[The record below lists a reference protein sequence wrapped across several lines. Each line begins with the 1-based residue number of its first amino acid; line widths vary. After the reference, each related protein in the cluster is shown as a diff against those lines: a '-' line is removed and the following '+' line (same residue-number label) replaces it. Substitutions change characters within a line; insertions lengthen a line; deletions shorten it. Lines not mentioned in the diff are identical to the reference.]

1 MATFIDLLPVPGD
14 ILELVKAR
22 ILANRKRNKKPEA
35 KPAPKTARRRYYSE
49 LAPDRRPEPAGIP
62 LRSGQTGL
70 AWLLFPDLGSG
81 FQAGSRW
88 RHATNF
94 EKLITDGDQFSF
106 KVGCGDGSKWIN
118 AEVTLPGIAAWR
130 NTRETYFTPYID
142 NITSIDGY
150 DLFFGRPIYATDP
163 TGKFI
168 GSNTRSSYVDDSAI
182 RYWAMPCGNGSCIVV
197 VHIRAAGSAGASV
210 ARATSAIYYPI
221 AGRPDVGWWEVS
233 SSEQVDLKRLNV
245 SATDVAAFVVSQ
257 TDCRQIDVP
266 ATLRSALNILL
277 PDANW
282 SGEPSGLSGG
292 LTPDYLSM
300 NTPSNDYWYE
310 DAGIAGYF
318 VRMLDDLLYRPE
330 HTSFGLFSRVM
341 EMGPPY
347 YQVNVESYSPS
358 LFSLFTDYAETLPEL
373 AFTDDS
379 IYDFNY
385 AEFGDRLRGFGV
397 PAPRDITTFD
407 VREQAYLDFATAV
420 YEGRPGYDDTGFRYN
435 NSGFTYLDPDRLL
448 PSLRVVRT
456 NAQPVLG
463 SGQLPQERVWSQV
476 ARLQLAD
483 SRSPV
488 HTGIDNYRH
497 IWHYDWGKPAYC
509 RQQLLALGFTA
520 EDLTP

>member
-1 MATFIDLLPVPGD
+1 
-14 ILELVKAR
+14 
-22 ILANRKRNKKPEA
+22 
-35 KPAPKTARRRYYSE
+35 
-49 LAPDRRPEPAGIP
+49 
-62 LRSGQTGL
+62 
-70 AWLLFPDLGSG
+70 
-81 FQAGSRW
+81 
-88 RHATNF
+88 
-94 EKLITDGDQFSF
+94 
-106 KVGCGDGSKWIN
+106 
-118 AEVTLPGIAAWR
+118 
-130 NTRETYFTPYID
+130 
-142 NITSIDGY
+142 
-150 DLFFGRPIYATDP
+150 
-163 TGKFI
+163 
-168 GSNTRSSYVDDSAI
+168 
-182 RYWAMPCGNGSCIVV
+182 
-197 VHIRAAGSAGASV
+197 
-210 ARATSAIYYPI
+210 
-221 AGRPDVGWWEVS
+221 
-233 SSEQVDLKRLNV
+233 
-245 SATDVAAFVVSQ
+245 
-257 TDCRQIDVP
+257 
-266 ATLRSALNILL
+266 
-277 PDANW
+277 
-282 SGEPSGLSGG
+282 
-292 LTPDYLSM
+292 
-300 NTPSNDYWYE
+300 
-310 DAGIAGYF
+310 
-318 VRMLDDLLYRPE
+318 MLDDLLYRPE